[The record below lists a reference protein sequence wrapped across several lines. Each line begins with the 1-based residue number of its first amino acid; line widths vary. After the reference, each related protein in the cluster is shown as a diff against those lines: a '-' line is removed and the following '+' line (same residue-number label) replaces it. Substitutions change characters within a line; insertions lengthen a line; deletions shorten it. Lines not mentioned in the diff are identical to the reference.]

1 MLGESTKKIITV
13 AFAGSPNVGKSTI
26 FNLLTGLSQ
35 HVGNWPGKT
44 VEQKTG
50 VLRHDGLAINLIDLP
65 GTYSLT
71 ANSVEEQIARDFLVK
86 EKPDVVVAVLNA
98 ASLERNLYL
107 VAELIELAPRLVI
120 ALNMLDVAQQ
130 QKMKVN
136 PEALALALN
145 IPVVPMVATKNQGL
159 KELVAVITEEASK
172 PVNSRRVKH
181 IEADSEVKDTISHI
195 EGLLNDKSTAPYPR
209 HWAATKLLEGDSQI
223 SKLVRERLSLKQ
235 QSELDSFL
243 KDQETCA
250 VTIATLRFEWVKK
263 MVARCQEKPP
273 LGQVSLT
280 ERLDRVATHPI
291 LGVVVLV
298 AIMALVFLLV
308 YSIGVPIRDFLDSH
322 LIQAGRELIFAQLHS
337 LPDWFQSF
345 LADGVL
351 GGAGTVLTFVPIL
364 FLFFFAWGFLEDVGY
379 TARVAFVADRFMHL
393 LGLHGKSVLPLV
405 LGFGCNVP
413 AVMGAR
419 IIESDRARLLTVL
432 LAPLVPC
439 TGRMAVV
446 TLIAAAFFG
455 SQATLISL
463 GIVIFSIL
471 MLIVS
476 GIIMN
481 RFIVSGERAAFIME
495 LPLYHLPHLPVIGLV
510 SWQRTVAFIKRAGT
524 IILIVAIVVWLL
536 SRFPGGSIDE
546 SFLAQIGRWL
556 EPVGRLMGLNWQMM
570 VALLSSFVAKEN
582 TIATLGVL
590 FGGGGAGLT
599 ETLKGVLTSG
609 SALAFLVLQVLFIP
623 CAATVAV
630 IRQETRSWA
639 WTAFSIGFQL
649 VLSFAMAILIF
660 QIAELI
666 IPRL

>member
-1 MLGESTKKIITV
+1 
-13 AFAGSPNVGKSTI
+13 
-26 FNLLTGLSQ
+26 
-35 HVGNWPGKT
+35 
-44 VEQKTG
+44 
-50 VLRHDGLAINLIDLP
+50 
-65 GTYSLT
+65 
-71 ANSVEEQIARDFLVK
+71 
-86 EKPDVVVAVLNA
+86 
-98 ASLERNLYL
+98 
-107 VAELIELAPRLVI
+107 
-120 ALNMLDVAQQ
+120 MLDVAQRQ
-130 QKMKVN
+130 GMKVDA
-136 PEALALALN
+136 EALASALN

-159 KELVAVITEEASK
+159 KELMDVITEEASK

-181 IEADSEVKDTISHI
+181 IEADSEVKNTISRI
-195 EGLLNDKSTAPYPR
+195 EGLITDETTTPYPR

-223 SKLVRERLSLKQ
+223 SKLVRERLSQKQ
-235 QSELDSFL
+235 LSELDSFL
-243 KDQETCA
+243 RDQETCA
-250 VTIATLRFEWVKK
+250 ITIATLRYEWVRK
-263 MVARCQEKPP
+263 MVAQCQEKPP

-291 LGVVVLV
+291 LGVIVLV
-298 AIMALVFLLV
+298 AIMALVFWLV
-308 YSIGVPIRDFLDSH
+308 YSIGIPIRDFLDSH
-322 LIQAGRELIFAQLHS
+322 LVQAGRELIFAHS
-337 LPDWFQSF
+337 MPGWLQGF

-364 FLFFFAWGFLEDVGY
+364 FLFFFVWGFLEDVGY
-379 TARVAFVADRFMHL
+379 TTRVAFVADRFMHL

-419 IIESDRARLLTVL
+419 IIESERARLLTVL

-446 TLIAAAFFG
+446 ALIAAAFFG
-455 SQATLISL
+455 SQATLVSL
-463 GIVIFSIL
+463 GIILFSIL

-495 LPLYHLPHLPVIGLV
+495 LPLYHVPHLRSIGLM
-510 SWQRTVAFIKRAGT
+510 SWQRTVAFMKRAGT
-524 IILIVAIVVWLL
+524 IILIAAIVVWLL
-536 SRFPGGSIDE
+536 SSFPGDSIDE
-546 SFLAQIGRWL
+546 SFLAQIGRGL

-599 ETLKGVLTSG
+599 EALKGVLTSG
-609 SALAFLVLQVLFIP
+609 SALAFLVLQVLFVP

-639 WTAFSIGFQL
+639 WTTFSIGFQL
-649 VLSFAMAILIF
+649 VLSFGMAILIF
-660 QIAELI
+660 QIAQLI
-666 IPRL
+666 IH

>member
-1 MLGESTKKIITV
+1 MLGESTEKVITV

-50 VLRHDGLAINLIDLP
+50 VLRHDGLAMNLIDLP

-86 EKPDVVVAVLNA
+86 ERPDVVVAVLNA

-130 QKMKVN
+130 QGMKVN
-136 PEALALALN
+136 PEALATALN

-159 KELVAVITEEASK
+159 RELVAVITEEAGK
-172 PVNSRRVKH
+172 PMNSRRVKH

-195 EGLLNDKSTAPYPR
+195 EGLINDETTVPYPR

-223 SKLVRERLSLKQ
+223 SRLVRERLSPKQ

-263 MVARCQEKPP
+263 KVALCQEKPP

-280 ERLDRVATHPI
+280 ERVDRVATHPI
-291 LGVVVLV
+291 LGVIVLV

-308 YSIGVPIRDFLDSH
+308 YTIGVPIRDFLDSH
-322 LIQAGRELIFAQLHS
+322 LIQSGRELIFDRLYS
-337 LPDWFQSF
+337 MPDWLQGF

-351 GGAGTVLTFVPIL
+351 GGVGTVLTFVPIL

-413 AVMGAR
+413 AVMGTR
-419 IIESDRARLLTVL
+419 IIESERARLLTVL

-439 TGRMAVV
+439 TGRMVVV

-455 SQATLISL
+455 SQATLVSL

-471 MLIVS
+471 MLVGS

-495 LPLYHLPHLPVIGLV
+495 LPLYHLPHLPVIGLA

-536 SRFPGGSIDE
+536 SRFPGGSIGE
-546 SFLAQIGRWL
+546 SYLAQIGRWL

-590 FGGGGAGLT
+590 FGGRGAGLT
-599 ETLKGVLTSG
+599 EALKGVLTSG

-639 WTAFSIGFQL
+639 WTAFSVGFQL
-649 VLSFAMAILIF
+649 GLSFAMAILIF

>member
-1 MLGESTKKIITV
+1 MLVESKEKVITV
-13 AFAGSPNVGKSTI
+13 ALAGSPNVGKSTI

-50 VLRHDGLAINLIDLP
+50 VLHHDGSVLNLIDLP

-86 EKPDVVVAVLNA
+86 DKPDVVVAVLNA
-98 ASLERNLYL
+98 ASLERNIYL

-120 ALNMLDVAQQ
+120 ALNMLDVARQ
-130 QKMKVN
+130 QKMKVE
-136 PEALALALN
+136 PGALASALK

-159 KELVAVITEEASK
+159 EKLVDVIVKEAAK
-172 PVNSRRVKH
+172 PANSRRVKH
-181 IEADSEVKDTISHI
+181 IEADSAVKDTIGHI
-195 EGLLNDKSTAPYPR
+195 EGLLTDETTAPYPR
-209 HWAATKLLEGDSQI
+209 HWAATKLLEGDRQI
-223 SKLVRERLSLKQ
+223 SQLVRERLSPKQ
-235 QSELDSFL
+235 QSALDSFL

-250 VTIATLRFEWVKK
+250 VTIATLRFEWVEK
-263 MVARCQEKPP
+263 MAALCQEKPP

-280 ERLDRVATHPI
+280 ERLDRAATHPI

-298 AIMALVFLLV
+298 AIMALVFWVV
-308 YSIGVPIRDFLDSH
+308 YSIGIPVRDFLDSH
-322 LIQAGRELIFAQLHS
+322 LIQAGKGLVFA
-337 LPDWFQSF
+337 LPMPGWLQGF
-345 LADGVL
+345 LADGLL
-351 GGAGTVLTFVPIL
+351 GGVGTVLTFVPIL

-379 TARVAFVADRFMHL
+379 TTRVAFVADRFMHA

-413 AVMGAR
+413 AVMGTR
-419 IIESDRARLLTVL
+419 IIESERARLLTIL
-432 LAPLVPC
+432 LAPLIPC

-455 SQATLISL
+455 SQAILVSL
-463 GIVIFSIL
+463 GIVIFGIL

-476 GIIMN
+476 GVIMN
-481 RFIVSGERAAFIME
+481 RFIVSGERAALIME
-495 LPLYHLPHLPVIGLV
+495 LPLYHLPHLPLIGLV
-510 SWQRTVAFIKRAGT
+510 SWQRTLEFIKRAGT
-524 IILIVAIVVWLL
+524 IILIVSLVVWLL
-536 SRFPGGSIDE
+536 SSFPGGSIDE
-546 SFLAQIGRWL
+546 SFLAQIGRGL

-590 FGGGGAGLT
+590 FAGSGAGLT
-599 ETLKGVLTSG
+599 EALKGVLTSG
-609 SALAFLVLQVLFIP
+609 AALAFLVLQVLFIP
-623 CAATVAV
+623 CVATVAV
-630 IRQETRSWA
+630 IRQETKSWA

-649 VLSFAMAILIF
+649 VLSFGMAILVF
-660 QIAELI
+660 QIAALI

>member
-1 MLGESTKKIITV
+1 MLGESTEKIITV
-13 AFAGSPNVGKSTI
+13 ALAGSPNVGKSTI

-50 VLRHDGLAINLIDLP
+50 VLRHGSSVMNLIDLP

-86 EKPDVVVAVLNA
+86 ERPDVVVAVLNA

-130 QKMKVN
+130 QGMKVD
-136 PEALALALN
+136 PEALASALN
-145 IPVVPMVATKNQGL
+145 IPVIPMVATKNQGL
-159 KELVAVITEEASK
+159 TELVAVITEEAGK

-195 EGLLNDKSTAPYPR
+195 EGLITDKTTVPYPR

-223 SKLVRERLSLKQ
+223 SKLIRERLSSKQ

-243 KDQETCA
+243 KDQEACA

-263 MVARCQEKPP
+263 MVALCQEKPP

-291 LGVVVLV
+291 WGVVVLV

-308 YSIGVPIRDFLDSH
+308 YSIGIPIRDFLDSH
-322 LIQAGRELIFAQLHS
+322 LVQAGRELIFAQSMPGWL
-337 LPDWFQSF
+337 QGF

-413 AVMGAR
+413 AVMGTR
-419 IIESDRARLLTVL
+419 IIESERARLLTVL

-446 TLIAAAFFG
+446 ALIAAAFFG
-455 SQATLISL
+455 SQATLVSL

-495 LPLYHLPHLPVIGLV
+495 LPLYHLPHLRVIGLA

-524 IILIVAIVVWLL
+524 IILIAAIVVWLL
-536 SRFPGGSIDE
+536 SSFPGDSIDE
-546 SFLAQIGRWL
+546 SFLAQIGRGL

-590 FGGGGAGLT
+590 FGGGAGLT
-599 ETLKGVLTSG
+599 SALKGVLTPG

-649 VLSFAMAILIF
+649 VLSFGMAILIF
-660 QIAELI
+660 QIAQLLI
-666 IPRL
+666 PGG